1 MGNLE
6 FLKVFIASTFLIGT
20 CALAEIPNLSSPVTI
35 DLAKV
40 KITDVVGTTPTF
52 GKEGVA
58 VFIEAGSRCPIMRR
72 YSSTIESLSKS
83 YEGKVQFYLVDSAA
97 HDTRESASAEAKDFN
112 LSLSVLMDN
121 GQNFARALG
130 FIMSTQA
137 AVVNLKTGDIIYRG
151 AIDDSYTFDGPRLPK
166 HPYLK
171 DAIDAAIAGK
181 VPALRTARAYGCAIT
196 FK

>member
-83 YEGKVQFYLVDSAA
+83 Y
-97 HDTRESASAEAKDFN
+97 EAKDFN